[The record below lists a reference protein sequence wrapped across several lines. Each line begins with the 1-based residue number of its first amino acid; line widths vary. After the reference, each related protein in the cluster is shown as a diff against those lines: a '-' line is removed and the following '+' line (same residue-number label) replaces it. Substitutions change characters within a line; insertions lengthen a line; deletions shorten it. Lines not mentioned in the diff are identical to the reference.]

1 MRILKSLAAIVVCSL
16 CAAACFC
23 APSYAQ
29 QWPTKTVR
37 IVTTLAAGSA
47 TDIVARTLAER
58 LSVSLGQPV
67 IVENRPGASTML
79 GAGVVAKAEPDG
91 HTLLVTSSA
100 HTVAPFIHS
109 DLGFDPARDLAA
121 VTPLATLPTVLVVPA
136 ARGYSTVH
144 DLVAAAKAKPG
155 SINFASAAASTQ
167 LNAERFRRAA
177 GFEAVHIPFKGA
189 PEALNEVIAG
199 RVDFYFSP
207 LAPALPHIRD
217 GKLRALAI
225 GGPKRASLLP
235 DLPTTIEAGFP
246 DSDYNFW
253 IGLFVAARTPREV
266 VNRLYR
272 ESTAALQLPEVRER
286 LTRLGADPLTMTPGE
301 FDAYIRDELETNAVL
316 VKQAGITGN

>member
-1 MRILKSLAAIVVCSL
+1 
-16 CAAACFC
+16 
-23 APSYAQ
+23 
-29 QWPTKTVR
+29 
-37 IVTTLAAGSA
+37 
-47 TDIVARTLAER
+47 
-58 LSVSLGQPV
+58 
-67 IVENRPGASTML
+67 
-79 GAGVVAKAEPDG
+79 VAKAEPDG

-100 HTVAPFIHS
+100 HTVAPFVHS

-235 DLPTTIEAGFP
+235 DLPTTLEAGFP

-253 IGLFVAARTPREV
+253 IGLFVAARTPREI
-266 VNRLYR
+266 VNRLYK

-286 LTRLGADPLTMTPGE
+286 LMRLGADPLTMTPGE
-301 FDAYIRDELETNAVL
+301 FDAYIRDELRTNAVL

>member
-16 CAAACFC
+16 CAAV
-23 APSYAQ
+23 YGQ
-29 QWPTKTVR
+29 QWPTKPLR
-37 IVTTLAAGSA
+37 IVAPLAPGSG
-47 TDIVARTLAER
+47 TDILARTLAER
-58 LSVSLGQPV
+58 LSASLGQPV

-91 HTLLVTSSA
+91 YTLLVTSSA
-100 HTVAPFIHS
+100 HTVAPFVHS

-136 ARGYSTVH
+136 ARGYNTVH

-225 GGPKRASLLP
+225 GGPKRAALLP

-253 IGLFVAARTPREV
+253 IGMFVAARTPRDI
-266 VNRLYR
+266 VNRLYK
-272 ESTAALQLPEVRER
+272 ESVAALQLPEVRER
-286 LTRLGADPLTMTPGE
+286 LMRLGAEPLSMTPGE
-301 FDAYIRDELETNAVL
+301 FDAYIREELKTNAVL

>member
-16 CAAACFC
+16 CAAV
-23 APSYAQ
+23 YGQ
-29 QWPTKTVR
+29 QWPTKPLR
-37 IVTTLAAGSA
+37 IVAPLAPGSG
-47 TDIVARTLAER
+47 TDILARTLAER
-58 LSVSLGQPV
+58 LSASLGQPV

-91 HTLLVTSSA
+91 YTLLVTSSA
-100 HTVAPFIHS
+100 HTVAPFVHS

-136 ARGYSTVH
+136 ARGYNTVH

-177 GFEAVHIPFKGA
+177 RFEAVHIPFKGA

-225 GGPKRASLLP
+225 GGPKRAALLP

-253 IGLFVAARTPREV
+253 IGMFVAARTPRDI
-266 VNRLYR
+266 VNRLYK
-272 ESTAALQLPEVRER
+272 ESVAALQLPEVRER
-286 LTRLGADPLTMTPGE
+286 LMRLGAEPLSMTPGE
-301 FDAYIRDELETNAVL
+301 FDAYIREELKTNAVL